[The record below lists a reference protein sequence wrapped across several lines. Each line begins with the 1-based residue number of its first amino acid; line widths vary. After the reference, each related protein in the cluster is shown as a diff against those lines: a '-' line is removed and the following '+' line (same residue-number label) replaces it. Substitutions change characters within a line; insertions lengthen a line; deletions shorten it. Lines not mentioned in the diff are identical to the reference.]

1 MSPLIRSVRD
11 LRATVPGVVAFM
23 LSIAAGS
30 ALVVLVV
37 RGDTKGLG
45 DWGILIGLF
54 LTTINGLLTQASNH
68 GRITDPIPT
77 RIASTVHVETEGE
90 EVGP

>member
-11 LRATVPGVVAFM
+11 LRATVPGVVAFI
-23 LSIAAGS
+23 LSIAAGA

-54 LTTINGLLTQASNH
+54 LTTINGLLTQANH
-68 GRITDPIPT
+68 NGRATDLVPG
-77 RIASTVHVETEGE
+77 RVSTTTTVEPDVE
-90 EVGP
+90 PDP